1 MPRDSKVYLE
11 EILTAIGKINRYTTG
26 LTLESFSTDEK
37 TVDAVLHNLE
47 IVGEAAKR
55 VPESIRRN
63 HPEVEWKKIGGLHD
77 ILIHDYFA
85 VDQEI
90 VWDVVRNKLPDLQS
104 RVEQILAE

>member
-11 EILTAIGKINRYTTG
+11 EILTAIKKISRYTTG

-37 TVDAVLHNLE
+37 TVDAVLRNLE

-63 HPEVEWKKIGGLHD
+63 HPDVEWKKIDGLRD
-77 ILIHDYFA
+77 ILIHNYFA

-90 VWDVVRNKLPDLQS
+90 VWDVVRNNLPDLQS
-104 RVEQILAE
+104 RIEQMLSE